1 MHLPEPMDV
10 VGYVRRLEELLII
23 TSTDSG
29 SPGSGFPVVAESG
42 CAHARAKDRRDRRA
56 RRQRCHDA
64 RLRLNVDC
72 DLSAYDRIVPCGI
85 RDAEVTSLHHETGKR
100 RFGGR
105 GGCTSQRA
113 GRDPASPGGA
123 GVRIFGILLAALV
136 WISCWLIAP
145 ASWWLNET
153 ILDEQAFAASMQE
166 VLQIEDVDTQI
177 TNRATAQV
185 MADARA
191 FVDRTV
197 PLFAAQADALLDRAE
212 PTVQGLVNQAVN
224 SQPGERVML
233 GLAAEVHN
241 TFLAWLDEDTFG
253 RPGLQADLSQGRAV
267 LDVDELLAGQSVN
280 VGPLVI
286 PLDALDL
293 PGLQVPVPLPPD
305 WMRLPVNLLRSA
317 FVPAVV
323 GIVVAGA
330 ALLCLRSRP
339 DPRTG
344 RRRGRHRHHVRNRS
358 RGAPVIVDLTGAD
371 SAQWTITRAIGE
383 LMVRPWITAYLYV
396 IGAMLLITIGGLVWG
411 PSPSGRRPASARRLA
426 TWRLPR
432 LTAAN
437 CCVWRC
443 ATPRPRSSAN
453 RRGSRPVRSWA
464 RSTTN
469 CARQLRTAACTPCAR
484 SRMPQHL
491 RMLGGQEATFL
502 IGGDQCTRRC
512 DFCQIDT
519 GRPQPLTPANR

>member
-1 MHLPEPMDV
+1 M
-10 VGYVRRLEELLII
+10 
-23 TSTDSG
+23 
-29 SPGSGFPVVAESG
+29 
-42 CAHARAKDRRDRRA
+42 
-56 RRQRCHDA
+56 
-64 RLRLNVDC
+64 
-72 DLSAYDRIVPCGI
+72 
-85 RDAEVTSLHHETGKR
+85 
-100 RFGGR
+100 
-105 GGCTSQRA
+105 
-113 GRDPASPGGA
+113 
-123 GVRIFGILLAALV
+123 RIFGILLAALV

-241 TFLAWLDEDTFG
+241 AFLAWLDEDTLG

-330 ALLCLRSRP
+330 ALLAF
-339 DPRTG
+339 D
-344 RRRGRHRHHVRNRS
+344 RGRTRALAVAAGVTATMCAIAVAVLQS
-358 RGAPVIVDLTGAD
+358 SWTLSGAD

-396 IGAMLLITIGGLVWG
+396 IGAMLLITIGGLVWD
-411 PSPSGRRPASARRLA
+411 RHRLV
-426 TWRLPR
+426 
-432 LTAAN
+432 AA
-437 CCVWRC
+437 
-443 ATPRPRSSAN
+443 
-453 RRGSRPVRSWA
+453 
-464 RSTTN
+464 
-469 CARQLRTAACTPCAR
+469 
-484 SRMPQHL
+484 QH
-491 RMLGGQEATFL
+491 RA
-502 IGGDQCTRRC
+502 
-512 DFCQIDT
+512 
-519 GRPQPLTPANR
+519 